1 MTSQA
6 IDQAQVEAFAGR
18 LLGILQGGA
27 QTLLLSIGH
36 RTGLFDTL
44 STLPPSTSQQIADA
58 VGLNERYVREWLAG
72 MVVGRIVEYDPAAR
86 TYVLPPVHA
95 AMLTRAAGP
104 KNMAVVA
111 RLVALGASVEGAVV
125 DCFRNGGGVPYSAF
139 PGVSELL
146 ADLNRPVID
155 ATLLQSTLPLVPGL
169 VDRLRAGIDV
179 ADVGCGAG
187 HAGNVMAQAFPNS
200 RFVGFDF
207 SEESIASARRE
218 AQELGLTNSRF
229 EVRDVT
235 TLDEEAAY
243 DLITVFDA
251 IHDQAQPKVVLKAIH
266 RALRP
271 GGAYLMA
278 DIAGSSNLE
287 ENLEHP
293 LAPINYAVS
302 LTHCMT
308 VSLALGGEG
317 LGNMWGEQTTVA
329 YLKEAGFQNVTVKQ
343 VEGDILNNFYICTKS

>member
-1 MTSQA
+1 MTNQEL
-6 IDQAQVEAFAGR
+6 DQAQVEAFAGR

-44 STLPPSTSQQIADA
+44 ATLPPSTSQQIADA
-58 VGLNERYVREWLAG
+58 AGLNERYVREWLAG
-72 MVVGRIVEYDPAAR
+72 MVVSRLVEYAPADK
-86 TYVLPPVHA
+86 TYLLPPVHA

-104 KNMAVVA
+104 KNMAPVA
-111 RLVALGASVEGAVV
+111 RLLGMGAGVEREIVE
-125 DCFRNGGGVPYSAF
+125 CFRNGGGVPYSSF
-139 PGVSELL
+139 VGLTQLL
-146 ADLNRPVID
+146 ADLNAPIVD
-155 ATLLQSTLPLVPGL
+155 ATLIQSTLPLVPGL
-169 VDRLRAGIDV
+169 GDRLRAGIDV

-187 HAGNVMAQAFPNS
+187 HPGNVMAKAFPNS

-207 SEESIASARRE
+207 SEESIATARQE
-218 AQELGLTNSRF
+218 AQDLGLSNSRF

-235 TLDEEAAY
+235 TLDLSDAF

-251 IHDQAQPKVVLKAIH
+251 IHDQAQPKLVLKAIH

-271 GGAYLMA
+271 GGTYLMA

-287 ENLEHP
+287 ENLDRP

-329 YLKEAGFQNVTVKQ
+329 YLKEAGFQDVTVEQ
-343 VEGDILNNFYICTKS
+343 VEGDILNNFYICTKP